1 MEPLPGFEE
10 EAIEAYNQES
20 SSSTPSGDYKLVPWL
35 NWAEWESVRKSLF
48 SSSPRKISFALSRI
62 STWRSRGCLPVVI
75 DVTASIVEI
84 QQSDPFFRGDK
95 SNDGS
100 HSEQMLAMLYCMA
113 ILRLV
118 NCVIEKTR
126 KRTGISIADAA
137 DAIGIPRRLIDVRH
151 EGSHRDLPALTIARD
166 SSVVALNWLKSYYWE
181 PQKKLISFHRD
192 GIVHTQREIKSKLRE
207 LALCIKVQQNPE
219 LRSLLVKGKGGRQV
233 KHLCGRSKFFS
244 LMAGKVHSCQS
255 GGAKKRISKTLKSL
269 VSLYSTSSSEVVSVL
284 LEFLL
289 KALDS
294 SSSMNISKGTEDGL
308 DKHAAL
314 DDWQPVIKKISK
326 KEPELLLALLQR
338 ILDMI
343 GTKDASKYETGH
355 SASLESRQEAYEI
368 EHLSSLFAWLVRH
381 LELKAHAK
389 GSVEIG
395 MSNSILLEL
404 LRTCLLVSAFCND
417 HLLDSALHIAQLVGN
432 SVLMEKLNKIR
443 SLGLSSTEVMEENT
457 SNEISRSFSQNEEYI
472 NQAAKKLELVK
483 LHGRKNAVMKTADDD
498 RNLNRW
504 VVAKSWNPCPLGML
518 PRTLGSSGRIPVLDG
533 DSDCQKDTESMEG
546 KNKREHKGQ
555 SGKRE
560 ASDDIQLMNI
570 SSPKKL
576 KETVEKYHEL
586 GSEDVSSSSTC
597 GHLMMDGVW
606 KKVGETEVQAI
617 ASAVRIFGIGFCL
630 HIWTCFSVCCDLFK
644 NCG

>member
-1 MEPLPGFEE
+1 MEPLLGFEE
-10 EAIEAYNQES
+10 ETIEGYNQEF
-20 SSSTPSGDYKLVPWL
+20 SSSTPSSDYKLVPWL
-35 NWAEWESVRKSLF
+35 NWPEWDSVRKSLF
-48 SSSPRKISFALSRI
+48 SASPRKISFALSRI

-95 SNDGS
+95 SKDGS
-100 HSEQMLAMLYCMA
+100 HSEQILAMLYCMA

-137 DAIGIPRRLIDVRH
+137 DSIGMPRRLIDVRH
-151 EGSHRDLPALTIARD
+151 EGSHRDLPALTIARE

-181 PQKKLISFHRD
+181 PQKKQISFHRD
-192 GIVHTQREIKSKLRE
+192 GIVNSQREIKSKLRE
-207 LALCIKVQQNPE
+207 LALCIKVQHNPE
-219 LRSLLVKGKGGRQV
+219 LRSLLVKGKGGRQF

-244 LMAGKVHSCQS
+244 LMAGKVHSSQS
-255 GGAKKRISKTLKSL
+255 GGAKKQISKTLKSL

-284 LEFLL
+284 LEFLR

-294 SSSMNISKGTEDGL
+294 SKDGL
-308 DKHAAL
+308 DKHAAW
-314 DDWQPVIKKISK
+314 DDWQFVVTKFSK

-343 GTKDASKYETGH
+343 GTKEASKYETDHPTSSETEG
-355 SASLESRQEAYEI
+355 RQEDYEI
-368 EHLSSLFAWLVRH
+368 KHLSSLFALLVRH
-381 LELKAHAK
+381 LELKANNTK
-389 GSVEIG
+389 DSVGES

-404 LRTCLLVSAFCND
+404 LRKCLLVSSLCND

-432 SVLMEKLNKIR
+432 SVLMEKLNKLR
-443 SLGLSSTEVMEENT
+443 SLGLSSIEVTEENT
-457 SNEISRSFSQNEEYI
+457 LNEFSKIVSQNKEYI
-472 NQAAKKLELVK
+472 DQAAKKLEFVK
-483 LHGRKNAVMKTADDD
+483 LQRTKSAVVKTSGDV
-498 RNLNRW
+498 RNSNRW

-518 PRTLGSSGRIPVLDG
+518 PGTLGSSGRIPVLKH
-533 DSDCQKDTESMEG
+533 DSDCQKDTEEMEG
-546 KNKREHKGQ
+546 ENKGELNRQ

-576 KETVEKYHEL
+576 KETVENKHEL
-586 GSEDVSSSSTC
+586 GRGDVSSPSTC
-597 GHLMMDGVW
+597 GLLMMDGVW

-617 ASAVRIFGIGFCL
+617 ASAVRVL
-630 HIWTCFSVCCDLFK
+630 V
-644 NCG
+644 

>member
-1 MEPLPGFEE
+1 MEPLLGFEE
-10 EAIEAYNQES
+10 ETIEAYNQES

-35 NWAEWESVRKSLF
+35 NWAEWESVRNSLF
-48 SSSPRKISFALSRI
+48 SSSPLEISFALSRI

-181 PQKKLISFHRD
+181 PQKKQISFHRD
-192 GIVHTQREIKSKLRE
+192 GIVNAQREIKSKLRE
-207 LALCIKVQQNPE
+207 LALYIKVQHNPE

-244 LMAGKVHSCQS
+244 LMAGKFHSCQS
-255 GGAKKRISKTLKSL
+255 GGAKKQISKTLKSL

-308 DKHAAL
+308 DKHDAL
-314 DDWQPVIKKISK
+314 DDWQLIIKKISK
-326 KEPELLLALLQR
+326 KEPELLHALLQR

-343 GTKDASKYETGH
+343 GAKDATKYETGQ
-355 SASLESRQEAYEI
+355 STSSGRRPEAYEI
-368 EHLSSLFAWLVRH
+368 EPLSSLFAWLVRH
-381 LELKAHAK
+381 LELKASHIK
-389 GSVEIG
+389 GSVGIG
-395 MSNSILLEL
+395 MSNTILLDL
-404 LRTCLLVSAFCND
+404 LRKCLLMSAFCND

-432 SVLMEKLNKIR
+432 SVLMEKLNKLR
-443 SLGLSSTEVMEENT
+443 SLGLSSTELMEENT
-457 SNEISRSFSQNEEYI
+457 SNEISRIFSQNEEYI
-472 NQAAKKLELVK
+472 DQAAKKLELLK
-483 LHGRKNAVMKTADDD
+483 LRRTKRAVMKTAEV
-498 RNLNRW
+498 RKLNRW

-518 PRTLGSSGRIPVLDG
+518 PRTLGSSGRIPVLER
-533 DSDCQKDTESMEG
+533 DSDCQKDTCESMQG
-546 KNKREHKGQ
+546 KNKRELNGQ
-555 SGKRE
+555 RGKRE

-570 SSPKKL
+570 PSPKKL
-576 KETVEKYHEL
+576 KETVENYHES
-586 GSEDVSSSSTC
+586 GGEDVSSPSTC

-617 ASAVRIFGIGFCL
+617 ASAVRIL
-630 HIWTCFSVCCDLFK
+630 V
-644 NCG
+644 